1 MDQQDHVGSFPVVA
15 PAIPTKA
22 SSTLSNYIR
31 HVNSSQICRF
41 SRSHYLFLIF
51 MSPLRW
57 SLLVLP
63 QI

>member
-31 HVNSSQICRF
+31 HVNSSKICPFLPARIF
-41 SRSHYLFLIF
+41 LFLIL
-51 MSPLRW
+51 MSPLAC
-57 SLLVLP
+57 SLLAFRK
-63 QI
+63 